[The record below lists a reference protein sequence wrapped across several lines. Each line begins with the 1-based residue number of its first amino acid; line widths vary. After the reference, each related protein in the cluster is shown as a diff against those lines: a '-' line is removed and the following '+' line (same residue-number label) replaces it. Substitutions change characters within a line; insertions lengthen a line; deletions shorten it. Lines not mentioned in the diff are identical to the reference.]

1 MIKNPLAT
9 AFCVIMLLTGGIS
22 VAEKS
27 SGEHVDDSTL
37 TARVKLALLKDS
49 AGDAMDINVETS
61 KGVVQLAGFVGS
73 EKTISRAGEV
83 AAETEGVVE
92 VSNRLRV
99 HTKKR
104 SMGRTL
110 DDTVLAA
117 KVKLA
122 LTENDETSAHK
133 VNVEIRAGVVELSG
147 FVTTYAERDAAVK
160 LVSGIDGV
168 KDIINSIDITR

>member
-1 MIKNPLAT
+1 MIKNPLTT
-9 AFCVIMLLTGGIS
+9 AFCVIMLLTGSIT

-27 SGEHVDDSTL
+27 VGEHVDDSTL
-37 TARVKLALLKDS
+37 TARVKMALLKDS

-61 KGVVQLAGFVGS
+61 KGVVQLAGFVDS

-83 AAETEGVVE
+83 AAETDGVVE

-110 DDTVLAA
+110 DDSVLTA
-117 KVKLA
+117 KVKLELA
-122 LTENDETSAHK
+122 ENDETSAHK
-133 VNVEIRAGVVELSG
+133 VNVEIRGGVVELSG
-147 FVTTYAERDAAVK
+147 FVTTYDERDVAVK
-160 LVSGIDGV
+160 LVSSIDGV
-168 KDIINSIDITR
+168 KDVINSIDITR